1 MGLNIHQ
8 AEKKKSIIK
17 ETYNLLPVLDL
28 LDLTNH
34 QDTLVIFD
42 VDEVLITPSS
52 QDDLRHPYRDRLL
65 QSIFNRIKPLEIELL
80 KSIIF
85 LTAKQVL
92 VESRITEIFEKL
104 KSHKIPAI
112 ALTAMGTGKL
122 GIIKKMHDFRFTQ
135 LDSVNLSFEHLSP
148 IDGEHIMLELST
160 RNRKFSGLDCKGDPM
175 LKSGVV
181 FTSGLDKGIVLEY
194 ILEKYNYYPKTVI
207 FVDDLIENIESLKQT
222 CLKLNIDFYG
232 FHYKAASLIP
242 LPAIDEDL
250 EKLRFEI
257 LEKEFTWLSHEKLQ
271 DQNHSARLMI

>member
-1 MGLNIHQ
+1 MRLNKYQ
-8 AEKKKSIIK
+8 AQKEKSIIQ
-17 ETYNLLPVLDL
+17 ETYNLFPVFDMLN
-28 LDLTNH
+28 LTNH
-34 QDTLVIFD
+34 QDSLVIFD

-52 QDDLRHPYRDRLL
+52 QDDLRHPYRDQLL

-80 KSIIF
+80 KIIIF
-85 LTAKQVL
+85 LNAKQVL

-112 ALTAMGTGKL
+112 ALTTMGTGKL
-122 GIIKKMHDFRFTQ
+122 GVIKKMHDFRFKQ
-135 LDSVNLSFEHLSP
+135 LDSVHLSFKHLSP
-148 IDGEHIMLELST
+148 LDGEHIMMELAT
-160 RNRKFSGLDCKGDPM
+160 RNRKFSGLDCKGDPF
-175 LKSGVV
+175 LKSGVI

-194 ILEKYNYYPKTVI
+194 VFETYNYYPKTVI
-207 FVDDLIENIESLKQT
+207 FVDDLIENIESLKQI

-242 LPAIDEDL
+242 LPIIDEDL

-271 DQNHSARLMI
+271 DQNYSARLTV

>member
-1 MGLNIHQ
+1 MYKHQ
-8 AEKKKSIIK
+8 IKKSIVQ
-17 ETYNLLPVLDL
+17 ETYDLFPILDL
-28 LDLTNH
+28 LNLINH
-34 QDTLVIFD
+34 HDTLVIFY
-42 VDEVLITPSS
+42 VDDVLITPSS

-65 QSIFNRIKPLEIELL
+65 QSIVNRMNPLEIELL

-85 LTAKQVL
+85 LNAKQVL
-92 VESRITEIFEKL
+92 VESQITEIFEKL

-122 GIIKKMHDFRFTQ
+122 GVIKKMHDFRFKQ
-135 LDSVNLSFEHLSP
+135 LDSVHLSFKHLSP
-148 IDGEHIMLELST
+148 LDGEHIMMELAT
-160 RNRKFSGLDCKGDPM
+160 RNRKFSCLDCKGDPL
-175 LKSGVV
+175 LKFGVI
-181 FTSGLDKGIVLEY
+181 FTSGLGKGIVLEY
-194 ILEKYNYYPKTVI
+194 VFKTYNYYPKTVI

-271 DQNHSARLMI
+271 DKNYSARLMV